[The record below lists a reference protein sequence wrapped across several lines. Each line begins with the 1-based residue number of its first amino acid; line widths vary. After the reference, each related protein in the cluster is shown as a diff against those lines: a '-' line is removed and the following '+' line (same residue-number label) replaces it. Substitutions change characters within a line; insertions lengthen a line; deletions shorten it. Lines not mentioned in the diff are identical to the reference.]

1 MKRLSSLIKATL
13 LIAFV
18 IFSFHFGAIEIHAAA
33 CGVGLNCVSTVP
45 LGSVPQCTKSTGTVV
60 SCCPSGTFIASTEGR
75 CKSQLVAGERCEST
89 NTAGCFCPTKGSNVA
104 AGEICPGT
112 TANACPSLPTAN
124 TEDRGG
130 NFYCKAGLCSTGKNY
145 CVGAGG
151 KIVMYQSCTAGN
163 IGCGENGCT
172 GQMSYCSGG
181 VSACKADTAC
191 VGVSAPVTGTVGSC
205 DGCSDEGSCA
215 GRKGIFQFSS
225 ATYHPEC
232 AAQKGY
238 CSGTTVCGG
247 GSTSTAPVTGNLSCG
262 DKCTTSADCRN
273 PSANGA
279 PVACVNGTCQNTLC
293 AAGQTIPGAN
303 CSCGANTRKCGQTCS
318 GALGLCAPGQGTCTY
333 VNTSGPYCPW
343 GWSQTYC
350 AGSSNGYKRTAC
362 TTGDAPGGGYLVGPA
377 GKTSGLT
384 VAEITASCQVCGNG
398 SIETGEYCDDG
409 KLNGD
414 ATQCT
419 CSKSCQLFSGS
430 LLINGVSTPV
440 SVARGSSVT
449 LTWNTAG
456 MAKCTA
462 SNGWTGDKSVK
473 GTETITGVSA
483 NTQFDLLCTQ
493 ASTGRPVTLSA
504 NVNITGTTPAP
515 SIDFMIN
522 KSNDPV
528 VTTKTVNWA
537 TQFAVFNAY
546 FNWNTSGATTCVG
559 YTTPSPQSVYPF
571 PGTVPYVTT
580 ASNAGWFLF
589 DKTQPVNLTSTTAA
603 LAVINDATAA
613 KYGVFTLTCTGAGGK
628 TSRTILVTTDV
639 PATKSSCGA
648 PVATPTPL
656 PLVCSMLPTVKST
669 GNVNAWKIGDAI
681 TFGVAA
687 ASSTGIP
694 TNSKIRYEGQVSAYR
709 GNAQISTINLTPI
722 NATASQFMPMKVNA
736 VNATYY
742 YRFRYCVMSIT
753 NVETCSAWG
762 AWTAPSGV

>member
-1 MKRLSSLIKATL
+1 MKRLSSLIKACTL
-13 LIAFV
+13 VFFVLFFASKSVTSVTAIAVSCPEFN
-18 IFSFHFGAIEIHAAA
+18 SQSPAIGQRCPKEMGPGFTLT
-33 CGVGLNCVSTVP
+33 CGVNSRSVCTCSEDRPCLGDPSDIDARTKIVGILNLDSPSSSTQTPVN
-45 LGSVPQCTKSTGTVV
+45 Q
-60 SCCPSGTFIASTEGR
+60 
-75 CKSQLVAGERCEST
+75 VAGY
-89 NTAGCFCPTKGSNVA
+89 PY
-104 AGEICPGT
+104 CPGQ
-112 TANACPSLPTAN
+112 
-124 TEDRGG
+124 
-130 NFYCKAGLCSTGKNY
+130 CKGESSVNK
-145 CVGAGG
+145 
-151 KIVMYQSCTAGN
+151 KS
-163 IGCGENGCT
+163 IGTICT
-172 GQMSYCSGG
+172 GIDNICYRCDSDTTSMYGG
-181 VSACKADTAC
+181 SFVKVASSLCAAN
-191 VGVSAPVTGTVGSC
+191 SAPTQTTTSPSIGAC
-205 DGCSDEGSCA
+205 DGCSDEGTC
-215 GRKGIFQFSS
+215 RDFKKGTYQV
-225 ATYHPEC
+225 ATDTFHKEC
-232 AAQKGY
+232 LAQKGY

-669 GNVNAWKIGDAI
+669 GNVNAWKIGDSI

-687 ASSTGIP
+687 ASSAGIP

>member
-1 MKRLSSLIKATL
+1 MKRALLSIFLSLSFI
-13 LIAFV
+13 
-18 IFSFHFGAIEIHAAA
+18 IFALFFGSVSVSYAQGTSLCNLSYA
-33 CGVGLNCVSTVP
+33 CTTSLVSGAGKCVSPADGKTLYCCGPNQVNINSVCVTP
-45 LGSVPQCTKSTGTVV
+45 TIAVCSQGLACQVNPVSGSTKCSRADN
-60 SCCPSGTFIASTEGR
+60 SSIQYCCSSGFEIVNGA
-75 CKSQLVAGERCEST
+75 CVAVI
-89 NTAGCFCPTKGSNVA
+89 SN
-104 AGEICPGT
+104 
-112 TANACPSLPTAN
+112 
-124 TEDRGG
+124 
-130 NFYCKAGLCSTGKNY
+130 
-145 CVGAGG
+145 
-151 KIVMYQSCTAGN
+151 SCTAW
-163 IGCGENGCT
+163 NGL
-172 GQMSYCSGG
+172 
-181 VSACKADTAC
+181 
-191 VGVSAPVTGTVGSC
+191 APVAGMDCGATTHDVTFLCGPSNLYTCTCGPLGQCGNHSKLIKVLAPGASNPPVTNPGTPSVGSC

-215 GRKGIFQFSS
+215 GRKGTFQFSS

-238 CSGTTVCGG
+238 CSGTTYCGG
-247 GSTSTAPVTGNLSCG
+247 GSTSTAPVAGNLSCG
-262 DKCTTSADCRN
+262 DKCTTSAQCRN

-384 VAEITASCQVCGNG
+384 VAEISASCQVCGNG

-628 TSRTILVTTDV
+628 TSRTILVTTDI
-639 PATKSSCGA
+639 PATKPSCGA

-656 PLVCSMLPTVKST
+656 PLVCSMIPTVKST
-669 GNVNAWKIGDAI
+669 GNVNAWKIGDSI

-687 ASSTGIP
+687 ASSAGIP